1 MIQRVEH
8 KRPKTT
14 MCQNCMQ
21 AVEDAIQDNIVDLT
35 DELANRHLKYIVDDR
50 EDVTI
55 VTYKGKE
62 RLRFGFRG
70 ASSEFFIEHKGAV
83 SA

>member
-1 MIQRVEH
+1 
-8 KRPKTT
+8 
-14 MCQNCMQ
+14 
-21 AVEDAIQDNIVDLT
+21 
-35 DELANRHLKYIVDDR
+35 VDDR
-50 EDVTI
+50 TEVTI

-70 ASSEFFIEHKGAV
+70 ASSEFFIEHKGAI